1 MTEPRKKMTLPGLY
15 KKVEE
20 GKPITWLTCYDY
32 PTAFMQDQAGVDMIL
47 VGDSLGMTMLGFDST
62 LPVTMEDMIRHA
74 AAVRR
79 GAPNVWLVGD
89 MPYMT
94 YQPSV
99 ESAIRN
105 AGRFMAEAGCDCI
118 KLEGGAAMA
127 DRVKGIVDA
136 GIPAIGHLGLTPQ
149 SVSSLGG
156 FKLQGKSAVL
166 AKKIVDDAKA
176 LEKAGAFCILL
187 ELVPDRLCKLITE
200 RAENCII
207 MSLGSG
213 LDAHGQLLIYHDAF
227 ALYPKFKPRM
237 AKVFADAG
245 AVIREGLNGYV
256 KEVTEKTFP
265 APENW
270 FGMPDEEYAALEDM
284 LGMAVP
290 VVENDDEEK
299 HDKKKSKKN
308 KKH

>member
-1 MTEPRKKMTLPGLY
+1 MDDRKKMTLPGLY
-15 KKVEE
+15 KKVED
-20 GKPITWLTCYDY
+20 GQPITWLTCYDY
-32 PTAFMQDQAGVDMIL
+32 PTAYLQDQAGVDMIL
-47 VGDSLGMTMLGFDST
+47 VGDSLGMTMLGYDST
-62 LPVTMEDMIRHA
+62 LPVTMDDMMRHT

-89 MPYMT
+89 MPYMS

-99 ESAIRN
+99 ETAIRS
-105 AGRFMAEAGCDCI
+105 AGRFMAETGCDSI

-127 DRVKGIVDA
+127 DRIKGIVDA

-156 FKLQGKSAVL
+156 FKLQGKSATL

-265 APENW
+265 TKENW
-270 FGMPDEEYAALEDM
+270 FGMPDEEYDELLKM
-284 LGMAVP
+284 L
-290 VVENDDEEK
+290 
-299 HDKKKSKKN
+299 
-308 KKH
+308 

>member
-15 KKVEE
+15 QKVAD
-20 GKPITWLTCYDY
+20 KQPITWLTCYDY
-32 PTAFMQDQAGVDMIL
+32 PTAYMQDQAGVDMIL
-47 VGDSLGMTMLGFDST
+47 VGDSLGMTMLGYDST
-62 LPVTMEDMIRHA
+62 LPVTMDDMIRHA

-118 KLEGGAAMA
+118 KLEGGVAMA
-127 DRVKGIVDA
+127 DRIKGIVDA

-149 SVSSLGG
+149 SVSALGG
-156 FKLQGKSAVL
+156 FKLQGKSATL

-176 LEKAGAFCILL
+176 LEEAGAFCILL
-187 ELVPDRLCKLITE
+187 ELVPDRLCQLITE
-200 RAENCII
+200 RAKNAII

-213 LDAHGQLLIYHDAF
+213 LGAHGQLLIYHDAF

-256 KEVTEKTFP
+256 KQVTEKTFP
-265 APENW
+265 AKENW
-270 FGMPDEEYAALEDM
+270 FGMPDEEYEELLKM
-284 LGMAVP
+284 L
-290 VVENDDEEK
+290 
-299 HDKKKSKKN
+299 
-308 KKH
+308 

>member
-1 MTEPRKKMTLPGLY
+1 MSERKKMTLPGLF
-15 KKVEE
+15 KKVAD
-20 GKPITWLTCYDY
+20 GQPITWLTCYDY
-32 PTAFMQDQAGVDMIL
+32 PTAYLQEQAGIDMIL

-62 LPVTMEDMIRHA
+62 LPVTMDDMMRHT

-79 GAPNVWLVGD
+79 GSPNAWIVGD
-89 MPYMT
+89 MPYMS

-99 ESAIRN
+99 ETAIRS
-105 AGRFMAEAGCDCI
+105 AGRFMAETGCDSI
-118 KLEGGAAMA
+118 KLEGGASMA
-127 DRVKGIVDA
+127 DRIKGIVDA

-156 FKLQGKSAVL
+156 FRLQGKSATL

-176 LEKAGAFCILL
+176 LEEAGAFCILL
-187 ELVPDRLCKLITE
+187 ELVPDRLCQLITE
-200 RAENCII
+200 RANSCII

-213 LDAHGQLLIYHDAF
+213 PHAHGQLLIYHDAF

-245 AVIREGLNGYV
+245 AVIRAGLEAYV
-256 KEVTEKTFP
+256 KEVTERTFP

-270 FGMPDEEYAALEDM
+270 FGMPDEEFDELKKM
-284 LGMAVP
+284 L
-290 VVENDDEEK
+290 K
-299 HDKKKSKKN
+299 
-308 KKH
+308 

>member
-1 MTEPRKKMTLPGLY
+1 MTEPRKKMTLPALY

-32 PTAFMQDQAGVDMIL
+32 PTAYMQDQAGVDMIL
-47 VGDSLGMTMLGFDST
+47 VGDSLGMTMLGYDST
-62 LPVTMEDMIRHA
+62 LPVTMDDMIRHA

-127 DRVKGIVDA
+127 DRIKGIVDA

-149 SVSSLGG
+149 SVASLGG
-156 FKLQGKSAVL
+156 FKLQGKSASM
-166 AKKIVDDAKA
+166 AKKIVDDAKD
-176 LEKAGAFCILL
+176 LEEAGAFMILL

-200 RAENCII
+200 RAKNCII

-227 ALYPKFKPRM
+227 ALYPKFKPKM

-245 AVIREGLNGYV
+245 AVIREGLAGYV
-256 KEVTEKTFP
+256 KEVSEKTFP
-265 APENW
+265 AKENW
-270 FGMPDEEYAALEDM
+270 FGMPDEEYDELVKM
-284 LGMAVP
+284 L
-290 VVENDDEEK
+290 K
-299 HDKKKSKKN
+299 
-308 KKH
+308 

>member
-1 MTEPRKKMTLPGLY
+1 MTEPRKKMTLPALY

-32 PTAFMQDQAGVDMIL
+32 PTAYMQDQAGVDMIL

-62 LPVTMEDMIRHA
+62 LPVTMDDMIRHA

-99 ESAIRN
+99 EGAIRN

-127 DRVKGIVDA
+127 DRIKGIVDA

-156 FKLQGKSAVL
+156 FKLQGKSAIM

-227 ALYPKFKPRM
+227 ALYPKFKPKM

-265 APENW
+265 AKENW
-270 FGMPDEEYAALEDM
+270 FGMPDEEYDELVKM
-284 LGMAVP
+284 L
-290 VVENDDEEK
+290 K
-299 HDKKKSKKN
+299 
-308 KKH
+308 

>member
-15 KKVEE
+15 QKAAE

-32 PTAFMQDQAGVDMIL
+32 PTAYMQDQAGVDMIL
-47 VGDSLGMTMLGFDST
+47 VGDSLGMTMLGYDST
-62 LPVTMEDMIRHA
+62 LPVTMDDMIRHA

-118 KLEGGAAMA
+118 KLEGGVAMA
-127 DRVKGIVDA
+127 DRIKGIVDA

-149 SVSSLGG
+149 SVSALGG
-156 FKLQGKSAVL
+156 FKLQGKSATL

-176 LEKAGAFCILL
+176 LEEAGAFCILL
-187 ELVPDRLCKLITE
+187 ELVPDRLCQLITE
-200 RAENCII
+200 RAKNCII

-213 LDAHGQLLIYHDAF
+213 PHAHGQLLIYHDAF

-265 APENW
+265 AKENW
-270 FGMPDEEYAALEDM
+270 FGMPDEEYDELVKM
-284 LGMAVP
+284 L
-290 VVENDDEEK
+290 D
-299 HDKKKSKKN
+299 
-308 KKH
+308 

>member
-1 MTEPRKKMTLPGLY
+1 MNEARKKMTLPALY
-15 KKVEE
+15 QKVAD
-20 GKPITWLTCYDY
+20 KQPITWLTCYDY
-32 PTAFMQDQAGVDMIL
+32 PTATMQDQAGIDMIL
-47 VGDSLGMTMLGFDST
+47 VGDSLGMTMLGYDST
-62 LPVTMEDMIRHA
+62 LPVTMDDMIRHS

-127 DRVKGIVDA
+127 DRIKGIVDA

-149 SVSSLGG
+149 SVSALGG
-156 FKLQGKSAVL
+156 FKLQGKSATL
-166 AKKIVDDAKA
+166 AKKIVDDAKS

-213 LDAHGQLLIYHDAF
+213 PNAHGQLLIYHDAF

-265 APENW
+265 AKENW
-270 FGMPDEEYAALEDM
+270 FGMPDEEYDELLKMLE
-284 LGMAVP
+284 
-290 VVENDDEEK
+290 
-299 HDKKKSKKN
+299 
-308 KKH
+308 

>member
-1 MTEPRKKMTLPGLY
+1 VTYFISIQKLEVSMTEPRKKMTLPALY

-32 PTAFMQDQAGVDMIL
+32 PTAYMQDQAGVDMIL
-47 VGDSLGMTMLGFDST
+47 VGDSLGMTMLGYDST
-62 LPVTMEDMIRHA
+62 LPVTMDDMIRHA

-127 DRVKGIVDA
+127 DRIKGIVDA

-156 FKLQGKSAVL
+156 FKLQGKSAAL

-227 ALYPKFKPRM
+227 ALYPKFKPKM

-245 AVIREGLNGYV
+245 AVIREGLAGYV
-256 KEVTEKTFP
+256 KEVSEKTFP
-265 APENW
+265 AKENW
-270 FGMPDEEYAALEDM
+270 FGMPDEEYDELVKM
-284 LGMAVP
+284 L
-290 VVENDDEEK
+290 K
-299 HDKKKSKKN
+299 
-308 KKH
+308 

>member
-1 MTEPRKKMTLPGLY
+1 MSERKKMTISGLF
-15 KKVEE
+15 KKVAD
-20 GKPITWLTCYDY
+20 GQPITWLTCYDY
-32 PTAFMQDQAGVDMIL
+32 PTAYLQEQAGIDMIL

-62 LPVTMEDMIRHA
+62 LPVTMDDMMRHT

-79 GAPNVWLVGD
+79 GSPNAWVVGD
-89 MPYMT
+89 MPYMS

-99 ESAIRN
+99 ETAIRS
-105 AGRFMAEAGCDCI
+105 AGRFMAETGCDSI
-118 KLEGGAAMA
+118 KLEGGVEMA
-127 DRVKGIVDA
+127 DRIAGIVRA

-156 FKLQGKSAVL
+156 FRLQGKGATQ
-166 AKKIVDDAKA
+166 AKKIVDDARA
-176 LEKAGAFCILL
+176 LEEAGAFCILL

-200 RAENCII
+200 RAKNCII

-213 LDAHGQLLIYHDAF
+213 PHAHGQLLIYHDAF

-245 AVIREGLNGYV
+245 AVIRAGLDAYV

-270 FGMPDEEYAALEDM
+270 FGMSDEEYDGLLKM
-284 LGMAVP
+284 L
-290 VVENDDEEK
+290 
-299 HDKKKSKKN
+299 
-308 KKH
+308 

>member
-1 MTEPRKKMTLPGLY
+1 MTEPRKKMTLPGLF
-15 KKVEE
+15 KKVED
-20 GKPITWLTCYDY
+20 KQPITWLTCYDY
-32 PTAFMQDQAGVDMIL
+32 PTAYLQDQAGIDMIL
-47 VGDSLGMTMLGFDST
+47 VGDSLGMTMLGYDST
-62 LPVTMEDMIRHA
+62 LPVTMDDMMRHT

-79 GAPNVWLVGD
+79 GAPNAWIVGD
-89 MPYMT
+89 MPYMS

-99 ESAIRN
+99 ETAIRS
-105 AGRFMAEAGCDCI
+105 AGRFMAETGCDSI

-127 DRVKGIVDA
+127 DRIKGIVDA

-156 FKLQGKSAVL
+156 FKLQGKSATL

-213 LDAHGQLLIYHDAF
+213 PDAHGQLLIYHDAF

-245 AVIREGLNGYV
+245 AVIREGLNSYV

-265 APENW
+265 AKENW
-270 FGMPDEEYAALEDM
+270 FGMPDEEYDELLKM
-284 LGMAVP
+284 L
-290 VVENDDEEK
+290 K
-299 HDKKKSKKN
+299 
-308 KKH
+308 

>member
-1 MTEPRKKMTLPGLY
+1 MTEPRKKITLPALY
-15 KKVEE
+15 QKAAES
-20 GKPITWLTCYDY
+20 KPITWLTCYDY
-32 PTAFMQDQAGVDMIL
+32 PTAYMQDQAGVDMIL
-47 VGDSLGMTMLGFDST
+47 VGDSLGMTMLGYDST
-62 LPVTMEDMIRHA
+62 LPVTMDDMIRHA

-127 DRVKGIVDA
+127 DRIKGIVDA

-149 SVSSLGG
+149 SVSALGG
-156 FKLQGKSAVL
+156 FKLQGKSATL

-176 LEKAGAFCILL
+176 LEEAGAFCILL
-187 ELVPDRLCKLITE
+187 ELVPDRLCQLITE
-200 RAENCII
+200 RAKNAII

-213 LDAHGQLLIYHDAF
+213 LGAHGQLLIYHDAF

-265 APENW
+265 AKENW
-270 FGMPDEEYAALEDM
+270 FGMPDEEYDELLKM
-284 LGMAVP
+284 L
-290 VVENDDEEK
+290 
-299 HDKKKSKKN
+299 
-308 KKH
+308 